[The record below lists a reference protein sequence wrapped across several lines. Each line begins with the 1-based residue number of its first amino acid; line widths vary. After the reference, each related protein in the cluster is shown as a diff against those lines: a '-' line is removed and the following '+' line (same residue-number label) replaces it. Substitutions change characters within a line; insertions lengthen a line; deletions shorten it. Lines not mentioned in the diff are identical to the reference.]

1 MFKISRLCKNHRS
14 YNFFRILRTNFDLSM
29 SNKIKIGISI
39 GDVNG
44 IGLEVILK
52 TLAHQSVLDFCTVIV
67 YGHTKVASY
76 HRKALGLG
84 DFNFQVITDAAS
96 ANPKKANMINCW
108 EEDVKIE
115 LGSSTE
121 TGGKYAL
128 LSLEKAT
135 EDLVSGAIDALVTAP
150 INKHNIQSENFQFAG
165 HTEYLQERCGA
176 KDVLMFLVSE
186 EIRVG
191 VVTGH
196 IPVAQ
201 IPEKI
206 TKEAI
211 VQKLLLIN
219 QSLKKDFW
227 IEKPKIAVL
236 GLNPHAG
243 DNGLLGKEEQE
254 TIMPAIQTAFDSGV
268 ICFGPYPAD
277 GFFGSGT
284 YKKFDAVLAM
294 YHDQGLIP
302 FKTISFGH
310 GVNYTAGMKFV
321 RTSPDHGTGYDI
333 AGKNLADP
341 SSFVE
346 AIFAAVDIVRK
357 RREQEA
363 LLSNQLRT
371 GGKVIETASDVK
383 DDAN

>member
-1 MFKISRLCKNHRS
+1 MIFL
-14 YNFFRILRTNFDLSM
+14 YFALNFLSM
-29 SNKIKIGISI
+29 SSKIKIGISI

-52 TLAHQSVLDFCTVIV
+52 TLAHQNILDYCTPIV

-84 DFNFQVITDAAS
+84 DLNFNVISHAND

-115 LGSSTE
+115 LGTANE

-135 EDLVSGAIDALVTAP
+135 DDLVNGHIDALVTAP
-150 INKHNIQSENFQFAG
+150 INKHNIQSDTFNFPG
-165 HTEYLQERCGA
+165 HTEYLQERSGA
-176 KDVLMFLVSE
+176 ADVLMFLVSE
-186 EIRVG
+186 DIRVG

-196 IPVAQ
+196 IPVSQ
-201 IPEKI
+201 ISQGI
-206 TKEAI
+206 TKEKI
-211 VQKLLLIN
+211 VKKLVMIN
-219 QSLKKDFW
+219 ESLKKDFW

-243 DNGLLGKEEQE
+243 DNGLLGSEEQ
-254 TIMPAIQTAFDSGV
+254 TIIAPAIQAAFDAGV

-277 GFFGSGT
+277 GFFGNNT
-284 YKKFDAVLAM
+284 YKQFDAVLAM

-302 FKTISFGH
+302 FKTIAFGT

-321 RTSPDHGTGYDI
+321 RTSPDHGTGYGI

-341 SSFVE
+341 SSFIE
-346 AIFAAVDIVRK
+346 AMFTASHIVRH
-357 RREQEA
+357 RREQES
-363 LLSNQLRT
+363 LLRNQLRT
-371 GGKVIETASDVK
+371 GGKIIETAADVK